1 VFVSVGHFLPNL
13 IFAHKARSLPLEV
26 LKTDTRLRSKGG
38 LLALPANIRLGLK
51 LLAVTNALAYFD
63 MAIIIDVKLFIVQDL
78 QNPLPGACFIKLFT
92 AVINSV
98 TL

>member
-1 VFVSVGHFLPNL
+1 M
-13 IFAHKARSLPLEV
+13 EV
-26 LKTDTRLRSKGG
+26 LKTDTRLHSKGG

-51 LLAVTNALAYFD
+51 LLTVTNALAYFD
-63 MAIIIDVKLFIVQDL
+63 MAVIRHVKLFIAQDL
-78 QNPLPGACFIKLFT
+78 RKPPEACFIKLFT